1 MGITNIIFSVAPQ
14 NNKVI
19 NPGFAQYI
27 YKYYVIYLTKVNNGG
42 R

>member
-19 NPGFAQYI
+19 NPGFAQY
-27 YKYYVIYLTKVNNGG
+27 KYIKIYLTKVNNGG
-42 R
+42 NE